1 MSQRAGTAAL
11 PAPKIPARPVTPR
24 RSAPCARRL
33 FVPVSGFTRRVQA
46 GGLDTCRAQGVIL
59 RVFAVML
66 VAMLLTACGGGSKN
80 TRPSSRGS
88 SGGGSSSSRGGY
100 DDIRKSQGSRYRS
113 NSDSVPTEIPDVS
126 KLPEPVPK
134 VEPRSLYG
142 NKSPYSVLGQTY
154 NVLPS
159 PRGYV
164 ERGIASFYGNKFH
177 GYKTSSLEE
186 YDMYQFSGAHKTL
199 PLPSYARVTNLEN
212 GKSVIVR
219 INDRGPFHENRIID
233 LSFAAA
239 VKIGVWPKGTGLVEV
254 RAIDPTEANS
264 DRGAPY
270 VNTAPKPAPITA
282 PPPARVAAGAAAALS
297 AGADGGAGS
306 GAMGAGPV
314 GSRNA
319 PTPERALASRPPS
332 QDIDAP
338 VGTRNAPASANAS
351 TSGSGSPVGV
361 GYAGDASSRRAP
373 IASRAGAYQA
383 GGAGGASGAGQA
395 SGADDGHV
403 PGMTGVSPS
412 DALPPL
418 AGAGTGVAGAG
429 AASAAAANANAAA
442 RSTVANTPGPAQ
454 GPVTPSVPGKPTIY
468 LQVGAFSDAANANR
482 VADQLKKAGLGPI
495 SVIETPV
502 AGRNVRRVRVGPLA
516 DVDTADRV
524 TDQIA
529 GMGLPRPSVAVD

>member
-1 MSQRAGTAAL
+1 MG
-11 PAPKIPARPVTPR
+11 ARDNLESPTG
-24 RSAPCARRL
+24 SAPTRLKRRASFL
-33 FVPVSGFTRRVQA
+33 A
-46 GGLDTCRAQGVIL
+46 IIL
-59 RVFAVML
+59 ITL
-66 VAMLLTACGGGSKN
+66 LLTACGGSRN
-80 TRPSSRGS
+80 ARPSSRGGS
-88 SGGGSSSSRGGY
+88 SAPPSGGRY

-113 NSDSVPTEIPDVS
+113 SSDSVPTDIPDVN

-186 YDMYQFSGAHKTL
+186 YDMYQFSAAHKTL

-254 RAIDPTEANS
+254 RAIDPNDPGS

-282 PPPARVAAGAAAALS
+282 PPPPSQRAVTASVGT
-297 AGADGGAGS
+297 
-306 GAMGAGPV
+306 GPV
-314 GSRNA
+314 RSN
-319 PTPERALASRPPS
+319 
-332 QDIDAP
+332 P
-338 VGTRNAPASANAS
+338 VGAN
-351 TSGSGSPVGV
+351 PVGD
-361 GYAGDASSRRAP
+361 AGVRQAP
-373 IASRAGAYQA
+373 IANRVGSHQDAAV
-383 GGAGGASGAGQA
+383 
-395 SGADDGHV
+395 DDDDHV
-403 PGMTGVSPS
+403 PGMTGVSPNE
-412 DALPPL
+412 ALPPL
-418 AGAGTGVAGAG
+418 AAATTNA
-429 AASAAAANANAAA
+429 AASAPASTTSQGIAAA
-442 RSTVANTPGPAQ
+442 PGPITA
-454 GPVTPSVPGKPTIY
+454 PSAGKPSIY
-468 LQVGAFSDAANANR
+468 LQVGAFSDVVNANR
-482 VADQLKKAGLGPI
+482 VADQLNRAGLGPV
-495 SVIETPV
+495 SVVEANIG
-502 AGRNVRRVRVGPLA
+502 GRNVRRVRVGPLA

-524 TDQIA
+524 TEQIA
-529 GMGLPRPSVAVD
+529 GMGLPRPQVAVD